1 MMPEKLEAVFKDGEV
16 RVGDNQGD
24 SMKILQMCGSIL
36 GWNPEKKQDD
46 DSYCDE
52 LCSNFARDALEL
64 SAKYA
69 GSYAGAGVKELEEQL
84 EKVRGDL
91 KYNRDE
97 EDECKRA
104 HQALEAFADQLEQL
118 NQDIDVK
125 HKLRMAAQDSLDEA
139 EESLED
145 MSDALDEKSDVLA
158 RAEEDFGL
166 KKARVAE

>member
-91 KYNRDE
+91 KCN
-97 EDECKRA
+97 RA